1 MIKVYLAITNDIYEL
16 PVAVFDNA
24 KQAAMWLGVSRKHIF
39 SYISRGTVNKR
50 YNIKF
55 IKVIIKED

>member
-16 PVAVFDNA
+16 LVAVFDNT
-24 KQAAMWLGVSRKHIF
+24 KQAAVWLGVSRKHIL
-39 SYISRGTVNKR
+39 SYISKQTVNKK